1 MPIMEKSCRLLDFNI
16 YDESNEDAS
25 SGSDNDKSKNCD
37 KKQFIIQVFGINEK
51 GETFCL
57 FINDYMPFFYIKVDE
72 DWDFGKR
79 DEFIS
84 HIKNKVGSYFEE
96 SIGECKLIK
105 KRNYMDLMEEKNINL
120 LKLVS
125 KIQLL

>member
-1 MPIMEKSCRLLDFNI
+1 MEKSCRLLDFNI

-105 KRNYMDLMEEKNINL
+105 KK
-120 LKLVS
+120 KLYGFDGGKEHKFI
-125 KIQLL
+125 KISFGR

>member
-51 GETFCL
+51 GETFVYLLTTICHS
-57 FINDYMPFFYIKVDE
+57 
-72 DWDFGKR
+72 
-79 DEFIS
+79 FIS
-84 HIKNKVGSYFEE
+84 RLMK
-96 SIGECKLIK
+96 IGI
-105 KRNYMDLMEEKNINL
+105 
-120 LKLVS
+120 LVKEMS
-125 KIQLL
+125 F